1 MLKKIISMSL
11 ISAALLSTIPV
22 SAAWKQNSDSSY
34 MYVDENG
41 QKTTGWK
48 FIYSDWYYFD
58 TSGVMRT
65 GWITD
70 NGSWY
75 YLWSTG
81 QMATNSWIMNDGKA
95 YYVGS
100 DGKVIT
106 DNVTVDFNKYNLKY
120 PTTILSEG
128 VSK

>member
-34 MYVDENG
+34 MYIDENG

-48 FIYSDWYYFD
+48 FISSDWYYFD
-58 TSGVMRT
+58 TSGIMRT
-65 GWITD
+65 GWVYD

-75 YLWSTG
+75 YLWSNG
-81 QMATNSWIMNDGKA
+81 QMATNSWITSYGKS

-106 DNVTVDFNKYNLKY
+106 DSFTTEYYKYNLKY